1 MVRSFFFFLTL
12 SSQFF
17 ILDTYLGLKTET
29 TYIPTK
35 LEGIM
40 MVKEKRSVKRVAPE
54 ETDWGQTGPPQGHWD
69 QISDL
74 KILQTQEKLLLSSSR
89 DGVIKV
95 WK

>member
-1 MVRSFFFFLTL
+1 
-12 SSQFF
+12 
-17 ILDTYLGLKTET
+17 
-29 TYIPTK
+29 
-35 LEGIM
+35 M

-74 KILQTQEKLLLSSSR
+74 KILQNQEKLLMSSSR